1 MENFSILTFLQN
13 MLKPREENGQNG
25 AEETGFTEEK
35 RTDEKPPESPV
46 FQGEENGQRAVL
58 QFMEEHERRAKR
70 IRKP

>member
-13 MLKPREENGQNG
+13 MLKPREENGQNN
-25 AEETGFTEEK
+25 ANTTGNTEEK